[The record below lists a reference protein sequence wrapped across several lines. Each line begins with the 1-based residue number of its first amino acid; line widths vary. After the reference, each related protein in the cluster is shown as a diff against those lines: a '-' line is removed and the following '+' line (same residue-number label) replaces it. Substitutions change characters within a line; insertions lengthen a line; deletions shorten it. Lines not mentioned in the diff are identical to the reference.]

1 MDKKFIITKDKSVAD
16 QLIAAGFNLISSSAG
31 VWTFQ
36 SITPKNFNFENIDRT
51 AIAYTNILSI

>member
-1 MDKKFIITKDKSVAD
+1 MDKKFIVTKDKSVAD
-16 QLIAAGFNLISSSAG
+16 KLLAAGFNLVSSSAG

-36 SITPKNFNFENIDRT
+36 SITPKNFSFENIDRT

>member
-1 MDKKFIITKDKSVAD
+1 MDKKFIVTKDKSVAD
-16 QLIAAGFNLISSSAG
+16 QLIAAGFNLISNSGG

-36 SITPKNFNFENIDRT
+36 SLTPKNFSFENIDKT